1 MSTTS
6 RQTRSSA
13 EDLWDVLSDGWAYA
27 AWVVGAS
34 RVRAVDDAWPQPGSH
49 IHHSVGIWPL
59 LINDETEA
67 EAVEPGRR
75 LLLRAQGWP
84 AGMAKVDIHL
94 EPTPQGCRVTIVE
107 DAVSGPATLIPQ
119 PVRRML
125 LDARNREALRRLALL
140 AEGRA
145 RRQT

>member
-1 MSTTS
+1 M
-6 RQTRSSA
+6 QTRSSA

-34 RVRAVDDAWPQPGSH
+34 RVRAVDDTWPQPGSR
-49 IHHSVGIWPL
+49 IHHSVGLWPL
-59 LINDETEA
+59 LINDVTAAEEVET
-67 EAVEPGRR
+67 GRR

-84 AGMAKVDIHL
+84 AGMAKVDIRL
-94 EPTPQGCRVTIVE
+94 EPAAQGCRVTIVE

-119 PVRRML
+119 PVRRIL
-125 LDARNREALRRLALL
+125 LDARNREALRRLCLL

-145 RRQT
+145 RRRT

>member
-6 RQTRSSA
+6 MRTSASA
-13 EDLWDVLSDGWAYA
+13 EDLWDVLADGWAYA

-34 RVRAVDDAWPQPGSH
+34 RVRAVADTWPQTGSR
-49 IHHSVGIWPL
+49 IHHSVGVWPV
-59 LINDETEA
+59 LINDHTEV

-84 AGMAKVDIHL
+84 AGMAKVDIRL
-94 EPTPQGCRVTIVE
+94 EPASSGCTVTIIE
-107 DAVSGPATLIPQ
+107 DAVSGPATFIPQ
-119 PVRRML
+119 PVRRIL
-125 LDARNREALRRLALL
+125 LDARNREALRRLDLL
-140 AEGRA
+140 AQGRA